1 MQVVGTIER
10 TNESSTWIR
19 RGAVGGFVAGV
30 VMAMVAMVYTLSAQ
44 GDLLAP
50 LKQMGGTF
58 FAADPA
64 SAVSLLVGMM
74 LHVMTAIALGVVF
87 ALAARDRLDSAGPLV
102 LGGMVFTAI
111 EWAVASFLV
120 LPAIDKPLLTTFAS
134 VGGIVAHATYGVV
147 LGLWLARAAR

>member
-1 MQVVGTIER
+1 MVGTIER
-10 TNESSTWIR
+10 AGDQGAWIR
-19 RGAVGGFVAGV
+19 GGAIGGFLAGV
-30 VMAMVAMVYTLSAQ
+30 VMAMVAMLYTLVAQ

-50 LKQMGGTF
+50 LKQMGATF

-64 SAVSLLVGMM
+64 SAASLLAGMM
-74 LHVMTAIALGVVF
+74 LHVITAIALGVVF
-87 ALAARDRLDSAGPLV
+87 ALVARGRLDGAGPLV
-102 LGGMVFTAI
+102 VGGMAFIAV

-134 VGGIVAHATYGVV
+134 VGGVVAHAMYGVV

>member
-1 MQVVGTIER
+1 MVGTIER
-10 TNESSTWIR
+10 TDEWGAWIR
-19 RGAVGGFVAGV
+19 GGAIGGLVAGV
-30 VMAMVAMVYTLSAQ
+30 VMAMVAMLYTLVAQ

-50 LKQMGGTF
+50 LKQMGATF

-64 SAVSLLVGMM
+64 SAVSLLAGMM

-102 LGGMVFTAI
+102 LGGMVFIAI

-134 VGGIVAHATYGVV
+134 VGGVVAHAMSGVV